1 MEPRN
6 LETLDLRINRNP
18 KTLKLRNIIREV
30 FETKHKTGAQE
41 TEEMKNSSSGNR
53 RNEEQVPRKHQ
64 K

>member
-41 TEEMKNSSSGNR
+41 K
-53 RNEEQVPRKHQ
+53 Q